1 MGRER
6 LQGSFLCMKID
17 CNFMHQVV
25 MFLLV
30 EMVGSKEKT
39 QKQAGKRPNRRWA
52 MATLQVRSMD
62 DQLYEA
68 LGRMAAR
75 EQRSISQQVIAI
87 LKEHLS
93 QPVRHTSATEDF
105 LVLCSTWK
113 DERTAEEIVQEIR
126 GNRKSVHRFKETL

>member
-1 MGRER
+1 
-6 LQGSFLCMKID
+6 
-17 CNFMHQVV
+17 
-25 MFLLV
+25 
-30 EMVGSKEKT
+30 
-39 QKQAGKRPNRRWA
+39 

-105 LVLCSTWK
+105 LGLCSTWK

-126 GNRKSVHRFKETL
+126 GSRKSFHRFKETL

>member
-1 MGRER
+1 
-6 LQGSFLCMKID
+6 
-17 CNFMHQVV
+17 
-25 MFLLV
+25 
-30 EMVGSKEKT
+30 
-39 QKQAGKRPNRRWA
+39 

-126 GNRKSVHRFKETL
+126 GNRKSFHRFKETL

>member
-1 MGRER
+1 
-6 LQGSFLCMKID
+6 
-17 CNFMHQVV
+17 
-25 MFLLV
+25 
-30 EMVGSKEKT
+30 
-39 QKQAGKRPNRRWA
+39 

-105 LVLCSTWK
+105 LLLCSTWK

-126 GNRKSVHRFKETL
+126 GSRKSLHRFKETL

>member
-1 MGRER
+1 
-6 LQGSFLCMKID
+6 
-17 CNFMHQVV
+17 
-25 MFLLV
+25 
-30 EMVGSKEKT
+30 
-39 QKQAGKRPNRRWA
+39 

-126 GNRKSVHRFKETL
+126 GSRKSFHRFKETL

>member
-1 MGRER
+1 
-6 LQGSFLCMKID
+6 
-17 CNFMHQVV
+17 
-25 MFLLV
+25 
-30 EMVGSKEKT
+30 
-39 QKQAGKRPNRRWA
+39 

-126 GNRKSVHRFKETL
+126 GSRKSVHRFKETL